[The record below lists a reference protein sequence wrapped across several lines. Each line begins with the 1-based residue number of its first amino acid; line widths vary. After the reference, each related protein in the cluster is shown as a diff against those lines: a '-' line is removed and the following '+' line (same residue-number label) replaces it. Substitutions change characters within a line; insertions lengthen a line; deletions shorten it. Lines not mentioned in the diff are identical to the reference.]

1 MNAQFAKKRLSLK
14 LTRTNQDGS
23 GTWNQEACC
32 VKIVTIAKKH
42 IMIKCLTY
50 VQSVIRKWVSYD
62 IIQSQSGRSK
72 DNYAE
77 NVGIKEIKLGAKNGF
92 TKETPM

>member
-32 VKIVTIAKKH
+32 VKIVMIAKKH

-72 DNYAE
+72 DSYAE
-77 NVGIKEIKLGAKNGF
+77 NAGIKTIKAGSKNGF
-92 TKETPM
+92 TEETYM

>member
-1 MNAQFAKKRLSLK
+1 MNAQFAKKRSFLK

-23 GTWNQEACC
+23 GTWNREACC
-32 VKIVTIAKKH
+32 VKIVMIAKKH
-42 IMIKCLTY
+42 IMIRCLTY

-72 DNYAE
+72 DSYAE
-77 NVGIKEIKLGAKNGF
+77 HVGIKKIKLGG
-92 TKETPM
+92 KEWIY